1 MKPTFASLLML
12 LFLQPAIAQRNYN
25 KTKEPLQIIT
35 VKVQGGS
42 FDLGADDQTQDRKPV
57 HTVVLKDFNMG
68 AYEITQDQW
77 YDVMGNNPSIYDC
90 GECAVT
96 NVSWDDVQAY
106 LTKLNSQTGKH
117 YRLPTE
123 AEWEYAARGG
133 MNEKLTWDKNHDN
146 NIVARGG
153 VNEFLV
159 TDDNRKIPAK
169 EKQGK
174 YYSGKNNPGTVAW
187 FSRNSED
194 HIHPIGRKKP
204 NALGIYDMSGNAEE
218 WCSDFYA
225 TGYGSK
231 ATTENPKGPDGG
243 RSHVVRGGSWASNA
257 EEVGVTRRAAYLP
270 NTRSSS
276 LGFRVVED
284 SK

>member
-1 MKPTFASLLML
+1 MKQMFAALLML
-12 LFLQPAIAQRNYN
+12 IFLQPATAQRNYN
-25 KTKEPLQIIT
+25 KAKDPLQIIT

-42 FDLGADDQTQDRKPV
+42 FDLGADDQTQDRKPL
-57 HTVVLKDFNMG
+57 HTVVLSNFSMG

-77 YDVMGNNPSIYDC
+77 YDVMGKNPSIYDC
-90 GECAVT
+90 GQCAVT
-96 NVSWDDVQAY
+96 NVSWDDVQEF
-106 LTKLNSQTGKH
+106 LKKLNSQTGKH

-133 MNEKLTWDKNHDN
+133 ATEKMTWDKNHDN

-153 VNEFLV
+153 VNELLV
-159 TDDNRKIPAK
+159 SDDNRKIPAK

-174 YYSGKNNPGTVAW
+174 YYAGKNNPGTVAW

-194 HIHPIGRKKP
+194 HVHPIGRKKP
-204 NALGIYDMSGNAEE
+204 NAIGIYDMSGNVEE
-218 WCSDFYA
+218 WCNDFYA

-231 ATTENPKGPDGG
+231 STTADPKGPDGG

-270 NTRSSS
+270 NTKSSS

-284 SK
+284 AK